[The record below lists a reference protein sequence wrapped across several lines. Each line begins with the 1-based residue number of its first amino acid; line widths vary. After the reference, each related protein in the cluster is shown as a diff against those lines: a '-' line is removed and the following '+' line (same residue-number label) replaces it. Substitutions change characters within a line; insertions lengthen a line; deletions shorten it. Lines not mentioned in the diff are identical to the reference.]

1 MTAMA
6 WSCGSCITVNDDR
19 EGHLLTQTEIDR
31 LALKVAGAIGENL
44 LSYTPN
50 QITAFENG
58 MGEVVRLHNGIV
70 DSITADECIGVHE
83 MVVDH
88 LLPLG

>member
-1 MTAMA
+1 M
-6 WSCGSCITVNDDR
+6 
-19 EGHLLTQTEIDR
+19 LTQTEIDR
-31 LALKVAGAIGENL
+31 LALKVAGTIGEDL
-44 LSYTPN
+44 LSYTN
-50 QITAFENG
+50 QIIAFENG

-88 LLPLG
+88 LRPIRLEHIVIEANRIAEKKQ

>member
-1 MTAMA
+1 MTGMA
-6 WSCGSCITVNDDR
+6 DSCGSRITANHDR
-19 EGHLLTQTEIDR
+19 EGLMLSQTEIDR
-31 LALKVAGAIGENL
+31 LALKVAGAIGEDL

-88 LLPLG
+88 LYPLE